1 MLNTTVSKRKDIRQN
16 KRAPYESIRSEDYSQ
31 HQNSGITFSLVFCS
45 FEVALKRSVNESN
58 DNGMVVNQKY
68 ITQSNRPFL
77 ANYTKKLMLQ
87 FSMNDVTFYMCVLA
101 TRIIG
106 CRIIKAHRRVRLMRD

>member
-1 MLNTTVSKRKDIRQN
+1 MLNKTVSKRKDIRQN

-77 ANYTKKLMLQ
+77 ANYKKTDA
-87 FSMNDVTFYMCVLA
+87 SIFYE
-101 TRIIG
+101 
-106 CRIIKAHRRVRLMRD
+106 